1 MLKFFLL
8 LFNTAETLLIVMVT
22 FFVTMQEAVLTYV
35 SQDFENDFA
44 HFSRAFAHPARI
56 SIVLQ
61 MLKTNGTVEGKV
73 VEVEGMSPSTV
84 IQHLREMKKSGIID
98 GRIFGMRSKYWIVGD
113 WLLSFEKV
121 SQYFFDSFR
130 ELTVPQKS

>member
-1 MLKFFLL
+1 L
-8 LFNTAETLLIVMVT
+8 ETLLTKIVTTFVIMQEDVVVT
-22 FFVTMQEAVLTYV
+22 FV
-35 SQDFENDFA
+35 SQGLENDFA

-61 MLKTNGTVEGKV
+61 MLKTNGMVEGKV
-73 VEVEGMSPSTV
+73 VEVDGMSPSTV

-130 ELTVPQKS
+130 HLTVPQKS